1 MSVSKS
7 KVKAK
12 NTTGQISGALS
23 CDEKYAIKKLKAD
36 KKFAK
41 GTTAK
46 RFEKAVKQECK
57 RIRRIRTRSSYLF
70 FGELYDFLSRKPCI
84 PDILRKFYEL
94 RDDLHTFGSIRN
106 AECAAESLDWVLKD
120 NGEVKA

>member
-7 KVKAK
+7 KVKGK
-12 NTTGQISGALS
+12 NATVQTNGALS
-23 CDEKYAIKKLKAD
+23 CDKKYAIKKLKAD

-46 RFEKAVKQECK
+46 RFGKAVAQERK
-57 RIRRIRTRSSYLF
+57 RIWRIRTRSSYLF
-70 FGELYDFLSRKPCI
+70 FNELYDFLSSKPSI

-94 RDDLHTFGSIRN
+94 RDNLHTFGSIRN
-106 AECAAESLDWVLKD
+106 AECAAESLDLVLKD
-120 NGEVKA
+120 KGEVKA